1 MVMAEQGQHSYRFL
15 DAEEDRQALIKDI
28 HQTREELRK
37 VVDLVPPDQ
46 WYVPR
51 YHGWSLAAM
60 LGHLELMDRLNL
72 WLLSLAALSIQVPLP
87 ISAVKGF
94 NEMVAMVYKNRR
106 VEGSLHGLDKKEGR
120 IADFILRLPVGKFSK
135 HVFDP
140 TSQKYYTIEQAIQEF
155 FLYHWQENL
164 TTMRMADDVHYEPPV
179 EPPTGGDVV

>member
-106 VEGSLHGLDKKEGR
+106 VEGSSAWVGQEGR
-120 IADFILRLPVGKFSK
+120 ADCRFYPSSACRQIQQACVRPHFPKILHHRTGNTGIFPVSLAGKS
-135 HVFDP
+135 H
-140 TSQKYYTIEQAIQEF
+140 
-155 FLYHWQENL
+155 YHAYG
-164 TTMRMADDVHYEPPV
+164 R
-179 EPPTGGDVV
+179 